1 MADPLGL
8 IGGFNSVQRLAPL
21 APSRAGGAAVGDVG
35 EIAGPQPEFKK
46 FLQEQIAQ
54 VNELQSDATVAVEDL
69 AAGRRDDLEGVII
82 ATQKA
87 DVAFKMLLQVR
98 NKVMEA
104 YDEIKQIRV

>member
-21 APSRAGGAAVGDVG
+21 APSRAGGDEGTVG
-35 EIAGPQPEFKK
+35 GPQPEFKK

-54 VNELQSDATVAVEDL
+54 VNELQNDATVAVEDL

>member
-1 MADPLGL
+1 MSDPLGL
-8 IGGFNSVQRLAPL
+8 IGNLGNVQRMAPQVPAR
-21 APSRAGGAAVGDVG
+21 APGAAGDV
-35 EIAGPQPEFKK
+35 AGQPDFKQ
-46 FLQEQIAQ
+46 FLHEQIAQ
-54 VNELQSDATVAVEDL
+54 VNQLQSDATTAVEDL